1 MHKITL
7 RTMKCEI
14 ATLQYGVANGYVP
27 TVSFTPK
34 SKTNA
39 DMSCR
44 FTIKTTNYSY
54 EEVDLPS

>member
-1 MHKITL
+1 
-7 RTMKCEI
+7 MKCEI